1 MASVTTVE
9 YANEILRKLFLGQYH
24 KSLLILDD
32 VWSSQIIKSFDVCA
46 KVLVTTQDITV
57 LDVISKNNVN
67 VVKMQPFTQEESLK
81 VQKMT
86 KNGFLKQF
94 DFEVKSFGKSIDFFF
109 VLQLFSSYVDI
120 PIEFLPEEA
129 KDIHSECKGSPM
141 VISMIGGLISESG
154 RHSQRQ
160 RQSGRWG
167 YYLNSLQSRK
177 FSMSQ
182 FFNFRARKS

>member
-1 MASVTTVE
+1 MIFNHCGFSRKISYREKVGKSRWRRLTNCGNIFQVASVTTVE

-81 VQKMT
+81 VQQSTYRVSQQVWDMLNVTFWSSEK
-86 KNGFLKQF
+86 FAS
-94 DFEVKSFGKSIDFFF
+94 EV
-109 VLQLFSSYVDI
+109 SYI
-120 PIEFLPEEA
+120 YKIL
-129 KDIHSECKGSPM
+129 
-141 VISMIGGLISESG
+141 LT
-154 RHSQRQ
+154 Q
-160 RQSGRWG
+160 W
-167 YYLNSLQSRK
+167 
-177 FSMSQ
+177 
-182 FFNFRARKS
+182 

>member
-1 MASVTTVE
+1 MIFNHCGFSRKISYREKVGKSRWRRLTNCGNIFQVASVTTVE

-81 VQKMT
+81 VNLFLHTILKLYFLS
-86 KNGFLKQF
+86 KNSILGKKIDRIWFLNPIRSKICNL
-94 DFEVKSFGKSIDFFF
+94 KYKKIDFF
-109 VLQLFSSYVDI
+109 
-120 PIEFLPEEA
+120 
-129 KDIHSECKGSPM
+129 
-141 VISMIGGLISESG
+141 
-154 RHSQRQ
+154 
-160 RQSGRWG
+160 
-167 YYLNSLQSRK
+167 
-177 FSMSQ
+177 
-182 FFNFRARKS
+182 ARKLVSWKF

>member
-1 MASVTTVE
+1 MIFNHCGFSRKISYREKVGKSRWRRLTNCGNIFQVASVTTVE

-81 VQKMT
+81 V
-86 KNGFLKQF
+86 NL
-94 DFEVKSFGKSIDFFF
+94 SFFTHYSKSI
-109 VLQLFSSYVDI
+109 FSVQ
-120 PIEFLPEEA
+120 
-129 KDIHSECKGSPM
+129 K
-141 VISMIGGLISESG
+141 
-154 RHSQRQ
+154 
-160 RQSGRWG
+160 
-167 YYLNSLQSRK
+167 
-177 FSMSQ
+177 
-182 FFNFRARKS
+182 FNFRKKLTGCDFWTQFDRRFVI

>member
-1 MASVTTVE
+1 MCSKVRKLESHVFDSWTNNRNIFQVASVTTVE

-81 VQKMT
+81 VQQRTYRVSQQVWDMLNVTFWSSEK
-86 KNGFLKQF
+86 FAS
-94 DFEVKSFGKSIDFFF
+94 EVRYIYKKT
-109 VLQLFSSYVDI
+109 Q
-120 PIEFLPEEA
+120 
-129 KDIHSECKGSPM
+129 
-141 VISMIGGLISESG
+141 
-154 RHSQRQ
+154 
-160 RQSGRWG
+160 
-167 YYLNSLQSRK
+167 
-177 FSMSQ
+177 
-182 FFNFRARKS
+182 

>member
-81 VQKMT
+81 VQQSTYRVSQQVWDTFRYVFYEYVFSISKIV
-86 KNGFLKQF
+86 F
-94 DFEVKSFGKSIDFFF
+94 KSF
-109 VLQLFSSYVDI
+109 L
-120 PIEFLPEEA
+120 A
-129 KDIHSECKGSPM
+129 NC
-141 VISMIGGLISESG
+141 
-154 RHSQRQ
+154 
-160 RQSGRWG
+160 
-167 YYLNSLQSRK
+167 
-177 FSMSQ
+177 
-182 FFNFRARKS
+182 

>member
-81 VQKMT
+81 VQQST
-86 KNGFLKQF
+86 YR
-94 DFEVKSFGKSIDFFF
+94 V
-109 VLQLFSSYVDI
+109 
-120 PIEFLPEEA
+120 
-129 KDIHSECKGSPM
+129 
-141 VISMIGGLISESG
+141 
-154 RHSQRQ
+154 SQQ
-160 RQSGRWG
+160 VWDM
-167 YYLNSLQSRK
+167 LNVT
-177 FSMSQ
+177 F
-182 FFNFRARKS
+182 